1 MFPNKHF
8 FQVHFPTLE
17 KLAERFGLMMV
28 GKRRFENYFNQF
40 KDKGKDLLLTM
51 NSLELFPPK
60 RGESLKGNE
69 IPDNYITAQA
79 YKDQNPDSGFVGT
92 ISKEEWDAL
101 TLYQIFAF
109 KKMQIQ

>member
-1 MFPNKHF
+1 
-8 FQVHFPTLE
+8 
-17 KLAERFGLMMV
+17 MV

-69 IPDNYITAQA
+69 IPDNYVTAQA
-79 YKDQNPDSGFVGT
+79 YKDQNPDSGYVGT